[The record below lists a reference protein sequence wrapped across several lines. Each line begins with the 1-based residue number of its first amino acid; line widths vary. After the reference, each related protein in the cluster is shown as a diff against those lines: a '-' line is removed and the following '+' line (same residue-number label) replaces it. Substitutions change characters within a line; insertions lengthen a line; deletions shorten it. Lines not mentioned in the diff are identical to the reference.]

1 VKEATTKPVVV
12 IVDDEVQ
19 LRRLLRISLE
29 ANSYTIFEAATGQL
43 GLAEIATRRPDA
55 VILDLGLPDMDGTEV
70 LTRLR
75 EWTDVA
81 VIVLSVRDSEQE
93 KIRALQTGA
102 DDYLTKPF
110 SMGELLARL
119 TVARRHAQAR
129 PHSSVFHAGPL
140 EVDLASRQVKVQGRA
155 IKLTG
160 TEYALLRLF
169 VQNSGKV
176 LTHPQILESVWG
188 PANIDKTHY
197 LHVYIT
203 HLREKIE
210 TDPRSPQLLLTEP
223 RIGYRLNADFSE
235 TSSAVR
241 RGFGAAADNA

>member
-1 VKEATTKPVVV
+1 VKEAPTKPVVV

-29 ANSYTIFEAATGQL
+29 ANGYTVFEAATGQL
-43 GLAEIATRRPDA
+43 ALAEIATRRPDA
-55 VILDLGLPDMDGTEV
+55 VILDLGLPDIDGTEV

-75 EWTDVA
+75 EWTDVP
-81 VIVLSVRDSEQE
+81 VIILSVRDSEQD
-93 KIRALQTGA
+93 KIRSLQMGA
-102 DDYLTKPF
+102 DDYMTKPF
-110 SMGELLARL
+110 STGELLARL

-129 PHSSVFHAGPL
+129 PHTSVFHAGPL
-140 EVDLASRQVKVQGRA
+140 EVDLASRQVKVKGRA
-155 IKLTG
+155 VKLTG

-176 LTHPQILESVWG
+176 MTHPQILEAVWG
-188 PANIDKTHY
+188 PANVDKTHY

-210 TDPRSPQLLLTEP
+210 ANPRRPELLLTEP
-223 RIGYRLNADFSE
+223 RIGYRLNIEFPDQSRPPIVK
-235 TSSAVR
+235 T
-241 RGFGAAADNA
+241 

>member
-1 VKEATTKPVVV
+1 VKEAPTKPVVV
-12 IVDDEVQ
+12 IVDDEIQ

-29 ANSYTIFEAATGQL
+29 ANGYTVFEAATGQL
-43 GLAEIATRRPDA
+43 ALAEVATRRPDA
-55 VILDLGLPDMDGTEV
+55 VILDLGLPDVDGTEV

-75 EWTDVA
+75 EWTDVP
-81 VIVLSVRDSEQE
+81 VIILSVRDSEQD
-93 KIRALQTGA
+93 KIRCLQTGA

-110 SMGELLARL
+110 STGELLARL
-119 TVARRHAQAR
+119 AVARRHAQTR
-129 PHSSVFHAGPL
+129 PHTSIFHAGPL
-140 EVDLASRQVKVQGRA
+140 EVDLASRQVKVKGRP

-176 LTHPQILESVWG
+176 LTHPQILEAVWG

-210 TDPRSPQLLLTEP
+210 TDPHKPELLLTEP
-223 RIGYRLNADFSE
+223 RIGYRLNIEFSE
-235 TSSAVR
+235 PSRPAPVK
-241 RGFGAAADNA
+241 A